1 MRKMSSQEI
10 RETWIRFF
18 KSKGHS
24 LEPSASLVPY
34 DDPTL
39 LWINAG
45 VAPLKKYFDGRS
57 RPTNP
62 RITNVQKCIR
72 TNDIENVGKTARHH
86 TFFEMM
92 GNFSIGDYFKN
103 EAIPFAFEL
112 LTSEEYFGIPKEL
125 LYMTIYSKDD
135 TAYNLWRSLGVEDS
149 HIIRMDTNFWEIGEG
164 PSGPDTEIFFDRG
177 EEHDPRGPIVIAED
191 LENDRY
197 IEIWNVVFSQY
208 NAEPGKKKREEY
220 NELPS
225 KNIDTGAGLE
235 RFACVLQGVNSNYD
249 TDLFTPIIDK
259 ISEISGVKY
268 ENQMAFKVI
277 ADHVRTVT
285 FALSDGA
292 VFSNEGRGYVLR
304 RVLRRACKYAKK
316 LGINRPFMAT
326 LVDVVLEVM
335 GKFYPYLYESVNLV
349 KDMITKEESKFLQT
363 LANGEARL
371 SDMLSKSN
379 GVLAGKD
386 AFQLYDT
393 YGFPIELTIE
403 YAEEAGAT
411 VDVEGFKA
419 SMDEQKRRARES
431 RKNLNSM
438 ATQNEEYLN
447 FKEPSKFVGYEVTEA
462 KAKIIAIFDNGLVLD
477 ETPFYA
483 FSGGQLCDK
492 GYIDTFEVIDVI
504 KMPNGQHLHFL
515 DDMPFTVGEVVTA
528 SVDVENRNKTRCN
541 HSSAHLLQKALQTV
555 LGSHVH
561 QHGSQVSSTYCRFD
575 FNNFNS
581 LTDEEILK
589 IEKLVN
595 DNIKASHEVV
605 TNIMNVEEAKASG
618 AMALFGEKYGDEVR
632 VVTMGDSRELCAG
645 THVANTSDIKHFVI
659 SSVESIGSGIY
670 RILAFTGENYMEN
683 LKESLVNIFDDLNAV
698 MEKTNNLLNDY
709 KTKGFTSNVVENKD
723 YNLDVVGYEYIIE
736 LRKRVLCAKEYL
748 KNLTKEYNELN
759 SKNALSSIS
768 EFDQY
773 VVGNTLVCKVE
784 NYDNGVLKQL
794 ADALLNKLGKGVVFL
809 ANVVDGKIVFVC
821 KQNDKFNAGSL
832 VKLAAVITGGN
843 GGGKPD
849 IAQAGGKDVTKLDEA
864 LLAVKKE
871 LN

>member
-10 RETWIRFF
+10 RETWLRFF
-18 KSKGHS
+18 ESKGHS
-24 LEPSASLVPY
+24 VEPSASLVPF

-57 RPTNP
+57 RPVNP

-112 LTSEEYFGIPKEL
+112 LTSEEYFGIPKDL
-125 LYMTIYSKDD
+125 LYMTIYSKDED
-135 TAYNLWRSLGVEDS
+135 AYNLWRSLGVEDS
-149 HIIRMDTNFWEIGEG
+149 HIIRMDSNFWEIGEG

-177 EEHDPRGPIVIAED
+177 EHYDSRGPIVIKED
-191 LENDRY
+191 LESDRY

-208 NAEPGKKKREEY
+208 NAEPGVKPREEY

-235 RFACVLQGVNSNYD
+235 RFACVLQGVDSNYD

-268 ENQMAFKVI
+268 EGQMAFKVI

-292 VFSNEGRGYVLR
+292 VFANEGRGYVLR

-335 GKFYPYLYESVNLV
+335 GKFYPYLQQNITLV
-349 KDMITKEESKFLQT
+349 KDMITKEETKFLQT
-363 LANGEARL
+363 LSNGEARL
-371 SDMLSKSN
+371 ADMISKSN
-379 GVLAGKD
+379 GFIKGTD

-393 YGFPIELTIE
+393 YGFPIELTVE

-411 VDVEGFKA
+411 VDVEGFKEA
-419 SMDEQKRRARES
+419 MNEQKRRARES
-431 RKNLNSM
+431 RKNQNSM

-447 FKEPSKFVGYEVTEA
+447 FKEESLFVGYTETET
-462 KAKIIAIFDNGLVLD
+462 KAKIIAVFDNALVLD
-477 ETPFYA
+477 KTPFYA

-492 GYIDTFEVIDVI
+492 GTIDGYEVIDVI

-528 SVDVENRNKTRCN
+528 SVDTVNRDLTRCN

-561 QHGSQVSSTYCRFD
+561 QHGSQVSSSYCRFD

-595 DNIKASHEVV
+595 DSINASHEVV
-605 TNIMNVEEAKASG
+605 TEVMSVEEAKQSG
-618 AMALFGEKYGDEVR
+618 AMALFDEKYGSEVR
-632 VVTMGDSRELCAG
+632 VVTMGDSKELCAG
-645 THVANTSDIKHFVI
+645 THVRNTGDIKHFAI
-659 SSVESIGSGIY
+659 ASVESIGSGIY
-670 RILAFTGENYMEN
+670 RILAYTNDSYMES
-683 LKESLVNIFDDLNAV
+683 LKASLTNIMDDLNAV
-698 MEKTNNLLNDY
+698 LDKTNNLLNEY
-709 KTKGFTSNVVENKD
+709 KEKGFKSNVVEVKD

-748 KNLTKEYNELN
+748 KNLTKEYNDLN
-759 SKNALSSIS
+759 SKSALSNIS
-768 EFDQY
+768 DFDQY
-773 VVGNTLVCKVE
+773 VEGNTLVCVVN

-809 ANVVDGKIVFVC
+809 ANVCGDKIVFVC
-821 KQNDKFNAGSL
+821 KQNDKYNAGNL
-832 VKLAAVITGGN
+832 VKIAAVITGGN

-849 IAQAGGKDVTKLDEA
+849 IAQAGGKDVSKLEEA
-864 LLAVKKE
+864 ILAVKKE